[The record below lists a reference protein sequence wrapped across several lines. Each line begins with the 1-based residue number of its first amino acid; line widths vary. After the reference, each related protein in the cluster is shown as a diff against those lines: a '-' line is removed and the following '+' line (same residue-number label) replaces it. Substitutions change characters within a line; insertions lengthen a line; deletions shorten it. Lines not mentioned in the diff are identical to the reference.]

1 MVGYNYSLLISGMK
15 TASINISKPEVVFS
29 YIVPVSCSYF

>member
-15 TASINISKPEVVFS
+15 TASINISKPVVFS